1 MTDQIRQ
8 SNTQKKPNTIRYVL
22 SKDRADCLL
31 RTIIESADEDE
42 LTIRIK
48 KDWRGN
54 IIFYLPVS
62 SEYYKEEGLHCV
74 IRREE
79 IEIDKDGVKQTISK
93 HDKDLVELKG
103 HEVLELSDVGDYA
116 TGIFLPRK
124 VSEEENENI

>member
-1 MTDQIRQ
+1 MSSLVRIPPCHGGGPG
-8 SNTQKKPNTIRYVL
+8 SNPGDRIL
-22 SKDRADCLL
+22 S
-31 RTIIESADEDE
+31 
-42 LTIRIK
+42 TIRIK